1 MIRYL
6 KKFKSKR
13 LKVKGFKNI
22 DMKAF
27 IKKFKGLLII
37 TLISGYAII
46 SYSFV
51 DNYFEVSKNLD
62 IFATLFRELNIYY
75 VDETN
80 PGALMKKGIDDM
92 LESLDPYTNY
102 IPESEIEDYRYMTTG
117 QYGGVGALISQR
129 GDYVIISEPYEGFP
143 AQKADLRAGDK
154 ILKINDIDAKG
165 KKTDDIS
172 KILKGQPSTAI
183 KLLIERE
190 GEKKPMEKVLNREE
204 IKIKSVSYSGMLNDN
219 VGYIKL
225 TGFTENAAGEV
236 KEALVNLKKNP
247 ALKSVVFDLRG
258 NPGGLL
264 KEAIDIVNIFE
275 EKGTEIVSTRGKVK
289 DWDKTHKAMNSP
301 VDLSIPITVLVDRG
315 SASASEIVS
324 GALQDLDRGVIIGQR
339 SYGKGLVQQ
348 TRPLSYNAQLKVTVA
363 KYYIP
368 SGRCIQAL
376 DYSHRN
382 QEGGVDKVPD
392 SLISAFKTKNG
403 RIVYDGGGITPDLV
417 IEPYKYSNI
426 LASLVTKN
434 LIFDYATKYR
444 NLHAS
449 IAAAKDFRLTDAEY
463 DDFVAFLNG
472 KEYDYTTKTEKTL
485 EDLKSDAKEDKTLD
499 LINSDIEALKLK
511 VMHNK
516 KDDLQKYKS
525 EIKQFLEEEIAS
537 RYYFQNGRLEA
548 SLKDD
553 PEVKEAL
560 AVLNDSG
567 RYNTILTTIGKADK
581 PFFDVNKQKA
591 DDLKR
596 KGPAD
601 QN

>member
-1 MIRYL
+1 MKSFL
-6 KKFKSKR
+6 KKFK
-13 LKVKGFKNI
+13 LL
-22 DMKAF
+22 F
-27 IKKFKGLLII
+27 IAVFIGV
-37 TLISGYAII
+37 YAII

-80 PGALMKKGIDDM
+80 PGDLMKRAIDDM
-92 LESLDPYTNY
+92 LGSLDPYTNY

-117 QYGGVGALISQR
+117 QYGGIGALIRQDSN
-129 GDYVIISEPYEGFP
+129 YVIISEPYEGYP

-154 ILKINDIDAKG
+154 ILKVNDMDVKG

-172 KILKGQPSTAI
+172 KFLKGQASTTI

-190 GEKKPMEKVLNREE
+190 GEKKPLEKTVNREE
-204 IKIKSVSYSGMLNDN
+204 IKIKSVPYYGMIAPSI
-219 VGYIKL
+219 GYIKL
-225 TGFTENAAGEV
+225 TGFTENAGGEV
-236 KEALVNLKKNP
+236 KEALLALKKNP
-247 ALKSVVFDLRG
+247 ELKSLVLDLRG

-264 KEAIDIVNIFE
+264 NEAVGIVNLFV

-289 DWDKTHKAMNSP
+289 DWDKVHKGLNSP
-301 VDLSIPITVLVDRG
+301 VDLTIPVTVLIDRG
-315 SASASEIVS
+315 SASAAEIVS

-376 DYSHRN
+376 DYSHHN
-382 QEGGVDKVPD
+382 DDGSVDKVPD

-403 RIVYDGGGITPDLV
+403 RIVYDGGGISPDVVL
-417 IEPYKYSNI
+417 EPQKYSSI
-426 LASLVTKN
+426 LLSLVTKN

-444 NLHAS
+444 TANAS
-449 IAAAKDFRLTDAEY
+449 LVPAKEFQLSDVDY
-463 DDFVAFLNG
+463 NDFVTFLNG
-472 KEYDYTTKTEKTL
+472 KNYDYTTKTEQTL
-485 EDLKSDAKEDKTLD
+485 DELKEDAKADKALD
-499 LINSDIEALKLK
+499 ALKEEIDALKNK
-511 VMHNK
+511 VMHHK
-516 KDDLQKYKS
+516 KEDLIKYKP

-548 SLKDD
+548 SLKEDV
-553 PEVKEAL
+553 ELEEAVNILNNKE
-560 AVLNDSG
+560 
-567 RYNTILTTIGKADK
+567 RYDKLITTILKAEK
-581 PFFDVNKQKA
+581 PFYNSAQGKQKQ
-591 DDLKR
+591 LKGN
-596 KGPAD
+596 KAEIE
-601 QN
+601 N

>member
-1 MIRYL
+1 MKTFF
-6 KKFKSKR
+6 KKFK
-13 LKVKGFKNI
+13 
-22 DMKAF
+22 
-27 IKKFKGLLII
+27 LLFFAI
-37 TLISGYAII
+37 LIAGYATV

-80 PGALMKKGIDDM
+80 PGNLMKKGIDDM
-92 LESLDPYTNY
+92 LSSLDPYTNF

-117 QYGGVGALISQR
+117 QYGGIGALVRQI
-129 GDYVIISEPYEGFP
+129 GDYVVISEPYEGFP

-154 ILKINDIDAKG
+154 ILKVNDVDVKG

-172 KILKGQPSTAI
+172 KYLKGQASTAI

-190 GEKKPMEKVLNREE
+190 GETKPFEKIINREE
-204 IKIKSVSYSGMLNDN
+204 IKIKSVPYSRMISKN

-236 KEALVNLKKNP
+236 KAALLELKKNP
-247 ALKSVVFDLRG
+247 ELKSLVFDLRG

-264 KEAIDIVNIFE
+264 KEAIDIVNLFE
-275 EKGTEIVSTRGKVK
+275 DKGTEIVSTRGKVK
-289 DWDKTHKAMNSP
+289 DWDKVYKGINSP
-301 VDLSIPITVLVDRG
+301 IDATIPIVVLVDRG

-324 GALQDLDRGVIIGQR
+324 GSLQDLDRGVVIGQR

-363 KYYIP
+363 KYYTP

-382 QEGGVDKVPD
+382 EDGSVDKVPD
-392 SLISAFKTKNG
+392 SLITAFKTKNG
-403 RIVYDGGGITPDLV
+403 RIVYDGGGIAPDIAV
-417 IEPYKYSNI
+417 EPIKFSSI
-426 LASLVTKN
+426 LGSLATKN
-434 LIFDYATKYR
+434 LVFDYATKYR
-444 NLHAS
+444 IAHAS
-449 IAAAKDFRLTDAEY
+449 IVPAKEFKLTDAEY
-463 DDFVAFLNG
+463 DDFVTFLG
-472 KEYDYTTKTEKTL
+472 DKEYDYTTKTEKAL
-485 EDLKSDAKEDKTLD
+485 EDFKNDAKADKSID
-499 LINSDIEALKLK
+499 LIGADIDALKIK
-511 VMHNK
+511 ITHNK
-516 KDDLQKYKS
+516 KEDLIKYKP

-553 PEVKEAL
+553 PELTEAL
-560 AVLNDSG
+560 ALLNDSE
-567 RYNTILTTIGKADK
+567 RYTKILTTVGKTDK
-581 PFFDVNKQKA
+581 PLYDPNKPKEP
-591 DDLKR
+591 K
-596 KGPAD
+596 KE
-601 QN
+601 N

>member
-1 MIRYL
+1 MR
-6 KKFKSKR
+6 K
-13 LKVKGFKNI
+13 
-22 DMKAF
+22 F
-27 IKKFKGLLII
+27 IKKFRFVFLIAI
-37 TLISGYAII
+37 IGGYAVI

-80 PGALMKKGIDDM
+80 PGDLMKKGIDDM

-117 QYGGVGALISQR
+117 QYGGVGALIHQQ
-129 GDYVIISEPYEGFP
+129 GDYVVISEPYEGFP

-154 ILKINDIDAKG
+154 ILRINDVDAKG

-172 KILKGQPSTAI
+172 KILKGQPSTSI
-183 KLLIERE
+183 KLIVERE
-190 GEKKPMEKVLNREE
+190 GEKKPLEKIVNREE
-204 IKIKSVSYSGMLNDN
+204 IKIKSVSYEGMIAPGI
-219 VGYIKL
+219 GYIKL
-225 TGFTENAAGEV
+225 TGFTENAAQEV
-236 KEALVNLKKNP
+236 KDALVDLKKNP
-247 ALKSVVFDLRG
+247 DLKSVVFDLRG

-275 EKGTEIVSTRGKVK
+275 PRGTEIVSTRGKVK
-289 DWDKTHKAMNSP
+289 DWDKVHKALNEP
-301 VDLSIPITVLVDRG
+301 VDLNIPMTVLVDRG
-315 SASASEIVS
+315 SASAAEIVS
-324 GALQDLDRGVIIGQR
+324 GSLQDLDRGVVIGQR

-382 QEGGVDKVPD
+382 EDGSVDKVPD
-392 SLISAFKTKNG
+392 SLISAFRTKNG
-403 RIVYDGGGITPDLV
+403 RIVYDGGGITPDV
-417 IEPYKYSNI
+417 PVDAHKYSNI

-444 NLHAS
+444 ATHDH
-449 IAAAKDFRLTDAEY
+449 IVAARDFKLTDAEY

-485 EDLKSDAKEDKTLD
+485 DELKASAKADNTLD
-499 LINSDIEALKLK
+499 GISADIDALKTK
-511 VMHNK
+511 ITHNK
-516 KDDLQKYKS
+516 KDDVMKYKP

-548 SLKDD
+548 SMKDD
-553 PEVKEAL
+553 DELKEAI
-560 AVLNDSG
+560 AILNDNA
-567 RYNTILTTIGKADK
+567 RYKQILTTIVKATK
-581 PFFDVNKQKA
+581 PFYEDNKQRLDEINK
-591 DDLKR
+591 KR
-596 KGPAD
+596 T